1 MKRSLIVLGTLLV
14 ALYLGSVPASAQ
26 RGNRPTTAGASHGP
40 SSNTSSTTTGR
51 STDPSPNPNSSPASV
66 FGHSPNLATNLT
78 NALANSGIPASVF
91 GGNLATFC
99 TSNNFKTLGQCIA
112 ALHINHKFS
121 NCTFS
126 ELATGIGKALQT
138 CHPTGDPKAEASKAM
153 KQANAEIKSAKS

>member
-26 RGNRPTTAGASHGP
+26 GRPTTAGVSHG
-40 SSNTSSTTTGR
+40 TSSHAP
-51 STDPSPNPNSSPASV
+51 STAAGSSADSSPNPNSSPATVLDRNKSLQPALTKALSKSQISV
-66 FGHSPNLATNLT
+66 P
-78 NALANSGIPASVF
+78 
-91 GGNLATFC
+91 GGDLEAFC

-121 NCTFS
+121 TCSFS
-126 ELATGIGKALQT
+126 ALASGIGKALQT

-153 KQANAEIKSAKS
+153 KQANAEIKNAKS